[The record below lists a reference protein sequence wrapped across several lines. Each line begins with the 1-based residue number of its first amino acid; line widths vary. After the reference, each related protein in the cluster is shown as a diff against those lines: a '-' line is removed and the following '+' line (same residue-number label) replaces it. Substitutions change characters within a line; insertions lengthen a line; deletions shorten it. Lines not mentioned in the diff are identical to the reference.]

1 MLHMLSSRCT
11 HLLVTERI
19 LPCIRSN
26 VLRNT
31 ERGIKKG
38 RFDSLCISLRV
49 YEDDQVRAVLLNL
62 DPFQG
67 LQEAKGGSDARV
79 Q

>member
-1 MLHMLSSRCT
+1 MWSGRYT
-11 HLLVTERI
+11 HLLVAERI

-26 VLRNT
+26 VLRTRKGNQ
-31 ERGIKKG
+31 EG

-62 DPFQG
+62 IPSQC